1 MVGFKQRKKHLFRQ
15 IHNVLTHLVYLWSR
29 LNENPPPARISSP
42 IKYHTNKD
50 KTANPLTIFATM
62 TFKSF
67 SSQLPLITFLTISFG
82 ILKQIFFYNFFDVPI
97 SRFLEATE
105 VLMLFTEDLTIFAI
119 VYLLPVLITTL
130 VSHNLLAKPNLPETT
145 GTILKQDV
153 LKWNKMIDFFIK
165 WFLITMK
172 VVIVLVGSPFL
183 VHLKSRISFA

>member
-1 MVGFKQRKKHLFRQ
+1 
-15 IHNVLTHLVYLWSR
+15 
-29 LNENPPPARISSP
+29 
-42 IKYHTNKD
+42 
-50 KTANPLTIFATM
+50 M